1 MTTTWNRMVSG
12 ASAEAGEEPGLDE
25 AQLQE
30 ALDQYWSRVC
40 RTLYQLVGSWD
51 EAEDLALEVFY
62 RLHQRPPAD
71 LTVVGSWLYR
81 VATHVGLNALR
92 ARKRRAKYEGVAGR
106 YHLERRSA
114 VDPATELERKE
125 TQSRVRAVLANM
137 RLRSAR
143 LLFLRYL
150 GLSYAELAEAL
161 DLAPGSVGKLLS
173 RARKE
178 FERRYRA
185 LEENDEARD

>member
-1 MTTTWNRMVSG
+1 MTTTWNRMVSN
-12 ASAEAGEEPGLDE
+12 ASAEAGEDRGLDE
-25 AQLQE
+25 AQLQQ

-40 RTLYQLVGSWD
+40 RTLYQLVGSWA

-62 RLHQRPPAD
+62 RLHQRPPED
-71 LTVVGSWLYR
+71 MEVVGSWLYR
-81 VATHVGLNALR
+81 VATNVGLNALR
-92 ARKRRAKYEGVAGR
+92 AHKRRAKYEEAAGR
-106 YHLERRSA
+106 HYLERRSA

-125 TQSRVRAVLANM
+125 TQTRVRAVLAKM

-150 GLSYAELAEAL
+150 GLSYSELAEVL

-185 LEENDEARD
+185 LEENDEARG